1 MSDQRQ
7 MAGHGDDD
15 VEDLLAAWH
24 SHKEAEKLFVA
35 LRNPMRQA
43 ARQGIRRILHRDPD
57 ETDVDD
63 VLFKAFKEVLEAG
76 SEEARRSLLGFA
88 KVVAR
93 RRGMDRARSI
103 IRERE
108 QIKAQAW
115 ELDQRRVTAADALA
129 AAKQERL
136 LRYAEDCMSGLT
148 AEQRD
153 VIEATVQR
161 QESLS
166 DWVAARGTSYEA
178 GRRLRGRGIA
188 ALRRCI
194 EAKHAE
200 DRKRNS
206 DA

>member
-7 MAGHGDDD
+7 MAGHGYDD

-24 SHKEAEKLFVA
+24 ARKEAEKLFVA

-43 ARQGIRRILHRDPD
+43 ARQAIRRILRRDPD
-57 ETDVDD
+57 EADVDD
-63 VLFKAFKEVLEAG
+63 VLFTAFKEVLEAD

-129 AAKQERL
+129 AAKRERL

-194 EAKHAE
+194 EAKRAE

>member
-1 MSDQRQ
+1 

-24 SHKEAEKLFVA
+24 AHREAEKLFVA

-43 ARQGIRRILHRDPD
+43 ARQGIRRILCRDPD
-57 ETDVDD
+57 EADVDD
-63 VLFKAFKEVLEAG
+63 VLFTAFKEVLG
-76 SEEARRSLLGFA
+76 DDSEEARRSPLGFA
-88 KVVAR
+88 KVVAY
-93 RRGMDRARSI
+93 RRGMDRARFI

-108 QIKAQAW
+108 QIKNHAW
-115 ELDQRRVTAADALA
+115 ELNQRRVTAADALA
-129 AAKQERL
+129 AAERERL
-136 LRYAEDCMSGLT
+136 LRYAEDCMGGLT
-148 AEQRD
+148 VEQRD
-153 VIEATVQR
+153 IIEATVQR

-194 EAKHAE
+194 EARRAA
-200 DRKRNS
+200 DGKRNS

>member
-1 MSDQRQ
+1 
-7 MAGHGDDD
+7 MAGYSDHDA
-15 VEDLLAAWH
+15 EDLLAAWNAH
-24 SHKEAEKLFVA
+24 REAEKLFAA
-35 LRNPMRQA
+35 LRDPMRQA
-43 ARQGIRRILHRDPD
+43 ARQGIRRILRRTPD
-57 ETDVDD
+57 EADVND
-63 VLFKAFKEVLEAG
+63 VLFKAFKEVLEDD
-76 SEEARRSLLGFA
+76 SEEVRRSPLGFA
-88 KVVAR
+88 KVVAY
-93 RRGMDRARSI
+93 RRGMDRARCI

-108 QIKAQAW
+108 QIKDQAW
-115 ELDQRRVTAADALA
+115 ELDQRRVTAADARA
-129 AAKQERL
+129 AAERERL
-136 LRYAEDCMSGLT
+136 LRYAEDCMGGLT

-178 GRRLRGRGIA
+178 GRRLRARGIA

-194 EAKHAE
+194 EAKRAA

>member
-1 MSDQRQ
+1 MPGTS
-7 MAGHGDDD
+7 
-15 VEDLLAAWH
+15 VWW
-24 SHKEAEKLFVA
+24 V
-35 LRNPMRQA
+35 
-43 ARQGIRRILHRDPD
+43 
-57 ETDVDD
+57 T
-63 VLFKAFKEVLEAG
+63 G
-76 SEEARRSLLGFA
+76 SASPL
-88 KVVAR
+88 
-93 RRGMDRARSI
+93 
-103 IRERE
+103 
-108 QIKAQAW
+108 
-115 ELDQRRVTAADALA
+115 ALA
-129 AAKQERL
+129 EAITR
-136 LRYAEDCMSGLT
+136 RPRGPST

-194 EAKHAE
+194 A